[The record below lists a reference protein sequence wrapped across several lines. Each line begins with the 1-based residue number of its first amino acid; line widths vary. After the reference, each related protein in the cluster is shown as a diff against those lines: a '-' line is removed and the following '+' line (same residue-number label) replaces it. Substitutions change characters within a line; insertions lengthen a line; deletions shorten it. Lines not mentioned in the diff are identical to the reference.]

1 MAGIF
6 SSSNLAISSLSLI
19 WVADVLRLYWR
30 GVWGGALLTIRVA
43 REVGEGCEL
52 FGVWVREEIPLLGV
66 KFLVFLDFIVD
77 GAGIIVGDILVD
89 DL

>member
-1 MAGIF
+1 
-6 SSSNLAISSLSLI
+6 
-19 WVADVLRLYWR
+19 
-30 GVWGGALLTIRVA
+30 
-43 REVGEGCEL
+43 
-52 FGVWVREEIPLLGV
+52 VREEIPLLGV